1 MSKLLLVDDHPIFL
15 EGLRQF
21 LETNGHVVED
31 TARTSVDAID
41 RVAHNSFD
49 LLVLDVS
56 MADGGGLHI
65 LRTLRGA
72 GNQIPIIF
80 LTVGLKPAETMEA
93 VKLGINGIVLK
104 HNDPS
109 NLITCIEAVKRGDTW
124 IDPTI
129 IERVL
134 KRSMAGQSVPLLPQY
149 GLTRRQEELVKLVGE
164 GLRNREIARRCGL
177 TEGTVKLH
185 LHHIYSK
192 LGISSRAQLIMMLAA
207 EAM

>member
-21 LETNGHVVED
+21 LETNGHVVQD

-41 RVAHNSFD
+41 RVAHGTFD

-72 GNQIPIIF
+72 GNQTPIVF
-80 LTVGLKPAETMEA
+80 LTVGLKPVETMEA

-134 KRSMAGQSVPLLPQY
+134 KRSMAGQSVPVLPQY

-185 LHHIYSK
+185 LHHIYGK